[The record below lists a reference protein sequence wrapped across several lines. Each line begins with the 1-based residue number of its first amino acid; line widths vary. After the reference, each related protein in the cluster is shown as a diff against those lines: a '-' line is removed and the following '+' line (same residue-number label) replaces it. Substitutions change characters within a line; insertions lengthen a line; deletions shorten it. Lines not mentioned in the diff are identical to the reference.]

1 MPYNVSRGAL
11 AMAVLALAC
20 LAQTAALEP
29 EMADIFYRLDGGNL
43 VPLEREAPATRSN
56 AHGFFVMNLTT
67 VSEFPG
73 AKSPV
78 RFKSGER
85 LDFVVRSV
93 VPVFAVDPN
102 TIYCLRK
109 LDPKKKTRELPVMSG
124 HFSPL
129 GTSTTSTPAEG
140 ILPVEFSRYGS
151 SSLKMTT
158 GELAPGEYAVGHPH
172 GQAVFCFGV
181 D

>member
-1 MPYNVSRGAL
+1 MKLLGMTVF
-11 AMAVLALAC
+11 ALAC
-20 LAQTAALEP
+20 LAQTVVPEP
-29 EMADIFYRLDGGNL
+29 EMADIFYRLDQGNL
-43 VPLEREAPATRSN
+43 IPLERQSPTTRSN
-56 AHGFFVMNLTT
+56 AHGFLVMNMTT

-85 LDFVVRSV
+85 LDFVVRTI

-109 LDPKKKTRELPVMSG
+109 LDPKKSTRELPIMSAR
-124 HFSPL
+124 FSPL

-140 ILPVEFSRYGS
+140 ILPVEFARYGN
-151 SSLKMTT
+151 SSLKITT
-158 GELAPGEYAVGHPH
+158 GVLAPGEYSVGHVH